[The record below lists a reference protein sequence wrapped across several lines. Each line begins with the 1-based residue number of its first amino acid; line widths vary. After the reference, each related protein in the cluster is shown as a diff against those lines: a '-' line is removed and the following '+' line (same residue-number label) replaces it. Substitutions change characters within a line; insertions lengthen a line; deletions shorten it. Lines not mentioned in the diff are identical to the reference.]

1 MQIVVSASDEQWL
14 ELTQPRPEINWLRVD
29 DAASFY
35 QYDQAVVFL
44 SLKNDSVLP
53 GFESLHQPVF
63 INSVVKTL
71 TDLRAANNV
80 YRMNG
85 WPTFLGRSVWEI
97 AGQADE
103 LIISLFK
110 SLHITVRKVKDEPGF
125 ISARVIAMIIN
136 EAFFAVEDQVSSK
149 PEIDTAMKLGTNYP
163 FGPFEWAERIGCA
176 QILGLLQ
183 KLYATDNRYKP
194 ADLLIKEVTE
204 NNK

>member
-110 SLHITVRKVKDEPGF
+110 SF
-125 ISARVIAMIIN
+125 ISAFSFLTNLCFIY
-136 EAFFAVEDQVSSK
+136 SS
-149 PEIDTAMKLGTNYP
+149 ICNQNI
-163 FGPFEWAERIGCA
+163 FW
-176 QILGLLQ
+176 
-183 KLYATDNRYKP
+183 LYTYY
-194 ADLLIKEVTE
+194 L
-204 NNK
+204 